1 MSADEVLLEM
11 SNGLATVSFNR
22 PHRRNGVTE
31 MVVRELHAKLEKVKS
46 SDARVVIL
54 RGTGDNFSVGADI
67 TADAV
72 PDQADIP
79 TYDTLQPLYHSATLL
94 HEMPQVTIAAIDG
107 ACAGAGLGW
116 ASACDFRFASDRAVF
131 SSAFLRVG
139 ASGDMGTAWS
149 LIRVVG
155 GARAR
160 EIMLLPG
167 KFGST
172 EALNYGL
179 VTRVFPHA
187 ALHDETMAIAQQ
199 LLGYN
204 GFALRMAKM
213 NMVSAEQLSMAEFV
227 EIESA
232 RHMHVVNSPSLR
244 QGFADFLKGREKNKP
259 PPAK

>member
-1 MSADEVLLEM
+1 MSMDDVLLEEAE
-11 SNGLATVSFNR
+11 GLATVTFNR
-22 PHRRNGVTE
+22 PARRNGITE
-31 MVVRELHAKLEKVKS
+31 GVVQELHAKLEKVRS
-46 SDARVVIL
+46 GNARVLIL
-54 RGTGDNFSVGADI
+54 RGAGHDFSVGADI
-67 TADAV
+67 TAEAV
-72 PDQADIP
+72 PPQAEIP
-79 TYDTLQPLYHSATLL
+79 SYDTLQPLYHSATLL

-116 ASACDFRFASDRAVF
+116 ACACDFRFASDRAVF

-149 LIRVVG
+149 LTRVVG

-160 EIMLLPG
+160 EIMLLPA
-167 KFGST
+167 KFGSA
-172 EALNYGL
+172 EALAHGL

-187 ALHDETMAIAQQ
+187 TLHDETLAVAKQ

-204 GFALRMAKM
+204 AFALRMAKM
-213 NMVSAEQLSMAEFV
+213 NMVSAEQLSMSEFV

-244 QGFADFLKGREKNKP
+244 QGFADFLKAREKSGQPK
-259 PPAK
+259 A

>member
-1 MSADEVLLEM
+1 MSTDEVLLEEAD
-11 SNGLATVSFNR
+11 GLATVTFNR
-22 PHRRNGVTE
+22 PQRRNGVTE
-31 MVVRELHAKLEKVKS
+31 TVVRDLHAKLEIVKAS
-46 SDARVVIL
+46 AARVLIL
-54 RGTGDNFSVGADI
+54 RGAGDNFSVGADI
-67 TADAV
+67 TTDAV
-72 PDQADIP
+72 PVEIP
-79 TYDTLQPLYHSATLL
+79 TYDTVQPLYHSATLL

-131 SSAFLRVG
+131 SSAFLKVG

-149 LIRVVG
+149 LLRVVG

-160 EIMLLPG
+160 EIMLLPT

-187 ALHDETMAIAQQ
+187 TLHTETAAIAKQ
-199 LLGYN
+199 LLAYN

-213 NMVSAEQLSMAEFV
+213 NMVSAEQLSLADFV

-244 QGFADFLKGREKNKP
+244 QGFADFLQARENKQT
-259 PPAK
+259 KK